1 MSSKLPLTLPC
12 VILSTTENTV
22 LKQVSISHRM
32 EHWTL
37 LNIMRGPKSIEIARR
52 AASLCK
58 MMRFCSCGAQNHEQQ
73 QTSFFRF
80 KTEAWSWGPIER
92 APITSC
98 IVVFVRDRILTKS
111 LCNEALFLCFFCC
124 EKDDLFWKL
133 AIDDKILLLA

>member
-1 MSSKLPLTLPC
+1 MSSKLPLILPC

-80 KTEAWSWGPIER
+80 KTEVWSWGPIER

-98 IVVFVRDRILTKS
+98 IVVFVRDKNFNKKSVQRGSFFFMFFLLRERWFIL
-111 LCNEALFLCFFCC
+111 EIGY
-124 EKDDLFWKL
+124 WW
-133 AIDDKILLLA
+133 